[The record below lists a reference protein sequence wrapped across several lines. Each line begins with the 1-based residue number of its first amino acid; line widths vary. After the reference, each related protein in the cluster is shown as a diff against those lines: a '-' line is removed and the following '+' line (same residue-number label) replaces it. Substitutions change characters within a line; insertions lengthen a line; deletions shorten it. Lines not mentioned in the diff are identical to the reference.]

1 MKRKIAAF
9 AAIAVLLFA
18 AAFLASCSPGGSGST
33 SGSSSASSG
42 GSNGSGA
49 SKASSDFY
57 AVQSF
62 TVHYTDGTLTSTTY
76 TYENGAIA
84 SEAVNSQGTTTKAS
98 YADYDKIGMPW
109 AETIN
114 GTRYDLKINA
124 NPAGL
129 PLSLGVDGAAVRT
142 EYEYDSNNSLKTC
155 TVVNTSDNSVFT
167 KVSYGED
174 GYVSTVQNSYGDV
187 ARYTYDKGSDGKI
200 SKLKIENTLSDGNKV
215 NADYSVTVDEVGN
228 VTALVDADGFKVYE
242 AHYTKMNDATL
253 YVKTLYGSPIC
264 YWG

>member
-1 MKRKIAAF
+1 MKRKIVSF
-9 AAIAVLLFA
+9 ASIAVLLFA
-18 AAFLASCSPGGSGST
+18 AAFLASCSPGGSGSS

-42 GSNGSGA
+42 GSGA
-49 SKASSDFY
+49 SKASGDFY

-62 TVHYTDGTLTSTTY
+62 TVHYTDGSLTSTTY
-76 TYENGAIA
+76 TYENGAIT

-174 GYVSTVQNSYGDV
+174 GYISAVQNSYGDV
-187 ARYTYDKGSDGKI
+187 AKYTYDKGSDGKI
-200 SKLKIENTLSDGNKV
+200 SKLKIDTTMSDGNKV
-215 NADYSVTVDEVGN
+215 SAEYSVTADEAGN
-228 VTALVDADGFKVYE
+228 VTELVNADGFKVYE
-242 AHYTKMNDATL
+242 AHYTKMNEATF